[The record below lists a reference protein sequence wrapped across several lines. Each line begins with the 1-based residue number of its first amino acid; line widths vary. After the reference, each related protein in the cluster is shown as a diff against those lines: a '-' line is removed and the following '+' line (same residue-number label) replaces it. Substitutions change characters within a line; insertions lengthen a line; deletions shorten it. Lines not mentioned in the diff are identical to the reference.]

1 MRQQIHD
8 LKTKAK
14 VFQDMKCSCCKMP
27 LELPSVYFLCGC
39 SYNQR
44 CLVGLDREECIIHA
58 EDRKKVLDVVDAQ
71 VRGALFES
79 TDHIASC
86 HLLTRLSSPTQA
98 DYADHHEQFFKQLDA
113 AQNRFGVV
121 ANYFGKGVFNKI
133 TIVGAG
139 AAAGPTP
146 SPGPARR
153 QQERDEPEVREIE
166 LDLGPQ
172 AALQVNVASRAVSGG
187 GYGAAPARTG
197 GYGSPASRR
206 AGGYGGGGGGYGGG
220 RGGYGS

>member
-71 VRGALFES
+71 
-79 TDHIASC
+79 
-86 HLLTRLSSPTQA
+86 A
-98 DYADHHEQFFKQLDA
+98 DYADRHEQFFKQLDA

-121 ANYFGKGVFNKI
+121 ANYFGKGVFNKVRARAI
-133 TIVGAG
+133 LARASECVCTRVEACAG
-139 AAAGPTP
+139 KRCACGL
-146 SPGPARR
+146 RCVVC
-153 QQERDEPEVREIE
+153 VR
-166 LDLGPQ
+166 
-172 AALQVNVASRAVSGG
+172 V
-187 GYGAAPARTG
+187 
-197 GYGSPASRR
+197 
-206 AGGYGGGGGGYGGG
+206 
-220 RGGYGS
+220 